1 MALIRLRGEAAAK
14 RCRFLFS
21 GDVADQPVKE
31 LKRFCK
37 RMRAQAD
44 IPDARIHDLR
54 QIFASLLVCGRA
66 ALEMIGRRLKPH
78 ANRHDPALGPSDRS
92 AAAVGVNLVGDAEAA
107 TAGGGGVG
115 VAVEKVE

>member
-1 MALIRLRGEAAAK
+1 MIRQRGEAAAK
-14 RCRFLFS
+14 RCLFLFT